1 MGSKVTSMERAVGAV
16 ADGMIVALGGN
27 VLHRS
32 PSAAV
37 REIVRQ
43 GRRDLKVIKT
53 AGGYD
58 VDLLAQAGAIC
69 AVWAGYVGY
78 ENEFGLAT
86 HYRRAVE
93 RGEVEAREHT
103 CYSVITALRAASYG
117 VPYLPMNGLW
127 GSDLLERR
135 PEDFRVV
142 DDPFGQG
149 PVVAVRAI
157 RPDVAIVHV
166 QKADTEGNCAITGT
180 LFEDVLMVSAARLS
194 IVTAEEVVLAG
205 SLDPESVSI
214 PAVLVSHVVH
224 APGGARPASCHGYY
238 GIDAEAVRALAAAQ
252 TAVGR

>member
-1 MGSKVTSMERAVGAV
+1 MSKTTSMHGAVGHV
-16 ADGMIVALGGN
+16 ADGAIVALGGN

-43 GRRDLKVIKT
+43 GRRGLQVIKT

-58 VDLLAQAGAIC
+58 VDLLAQAGAIA

-93 RGEVEAREHT
+93 RGEVQAREHT

-117 VPYLPMNGLW
+117 VGYLPMNGLW
-127 GSDLLERR
+127 GSELLERR

-166 QKADTEGNCAITGT
+166 QQVDTDGNCRITGT
-180 LFEDVLMVSAARLS
+180 LFEDVLMVSAARLA
-194 IVTAEEVVLAG
+194 IVTAEEVVQVG
-205 SLDPESVSI
+205 TIPPEAVTI
-214 PAVLVSHVVH
+214 PGHLVTHVVN
-224 APGGARPASCHGYY
+224 APGGAKPASCHGYY
-238 GIDAEAVRALAAAQ
+238 GIDAEAVRDLCASGMQ
-252 TAVGR
+252 VPR